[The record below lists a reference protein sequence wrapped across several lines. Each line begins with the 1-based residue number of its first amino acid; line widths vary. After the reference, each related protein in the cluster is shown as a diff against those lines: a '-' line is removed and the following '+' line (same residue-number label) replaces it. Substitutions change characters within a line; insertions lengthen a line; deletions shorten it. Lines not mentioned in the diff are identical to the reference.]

1 MFPQS
6 KLDRI
11 NELAAIAKKRE
22 LTEEER
28 LERAALR
35 EEFLDDFRGRFKKQL
50 DDIEIVD
57 AGDPRLGGKKMAK
70 IAVRPKDRN

>member
-35 EEFLDDFRGRFKKQL
+35 EE
-50 DDIEIVD
+50 
-57 AGDPRLGGKKMAK
+57 
-70 IAVRPKDRN
+70 